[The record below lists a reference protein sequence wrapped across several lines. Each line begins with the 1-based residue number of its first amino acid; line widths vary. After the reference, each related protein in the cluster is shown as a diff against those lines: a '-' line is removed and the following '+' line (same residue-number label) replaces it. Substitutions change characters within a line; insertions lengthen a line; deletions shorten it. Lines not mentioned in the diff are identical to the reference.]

1 MGSSASKNEE
11 TNEIKAVQE
20 MDEEELSSKDKLF
33 KKAIV
38 EIYEELKKVKDQKKD
53 KFIYTVPK
61 VDLCNW
67 SLFWLNNIIKIILSN
82 LYWVHIVLMFFG
94 FYMLWFTCPCYYS
107 TTFTSYM
114 LFLMLVNTVF
124 IFLIVFT
131 RSL

>member
-67 SLFWLNNIIKIILSN
+67 SLFWLNNIIKIKLSN
-82 LYWVHIVLMFFG
+82 LIV
-94 FYMLWFTCPCYYS
+94 YDN
-107 TTFTSYM
+107 
-114 LFLMLVNTVF
+114 LFVKSNFKHF
-124 IFLIVFT
+124 INIRLHKIYK
-131 RSL
+131 

>member
-1 MGSSASKNEE
+1 MGSSGSKSEE

-67 SLFWLNNIIKIILSN
+67 SLF
-82 LYWVHIVLMFFG
+82 
-94 FYMLWFTCPCYYS
+94 
-107 TTFTSYM
+107 
-114 LFLMLVNTVF
+114 
-124 IFLIVFT
+124 
-131 RSL
+131 

>member
-1 MGSSASKNEE
+1 MGNSGSKNEE
-11 TNEIKAVQE
+11 INDVKAVQE

-67 SLFWLNNIIKIILSN
+67 SLFWLNNIIKNNIIKS
-82 LYWVHIVLMFFG
+82 HH
-94 FYMLWFTCPCYYS
+94 LWQSFCQ
-107 TTFTSYM
+107 
-114 LFLMLVNTVF
+114 
-124 IFLIVFT
+124 I
-131 RSL
+131 

>member
-1 MGSSASKNEE
+1 MGSNGSKDEE

-20 MDEEELSSKDKLF
+20 MDETETSSKDKLF

-67 SLFWLNNIIKIILSN
+67 SLF
-82 LYWVHIVLMFFG
+82 
-94 FYMLWFTCPCYYS
+94 
-107 TTFTSYM
+107 
-114 LFLMLVNTVF
+114 
-124 IFLIVFT
+124 
-131 RSL
+131 